1 MPDHFP
7 NHSLWEQIDA
17 VLVINLDIRE
27 DRWRDFQSLTN
38 GLIPTEKIH
47 RVSAVYGK
55 TLPSFGKSPWFRG
68 RKRDLTW
75 AARGGCILS
84 HRAACLL
91 AQQSGWGTILILED
105 DITIPDQAYE
115 LLNTLGHLLK
125 TKDSLWDVCFLGY
138 TEPQPP
144 FKLLGTASSLSLVQ
158 FLGCNATHAYVIK
171 PTARDWII
179 NKLPNENTIWSW
191 TSKHRAIDRW
201 YRRNL
206 ARRFK
211 VTASSI
217 SLFNQSYGYSDIEHR
232 AKSENDKACITQ
244 IRPSYSDN
252 IIFQIKRWSIVSLNR
267 LLQCYDVFRSGFKR
281 IKGF

>member
-1 MPDHFP
+1 MSDHFS

-38 GLIPTEKIH
+38 GLIPAEKIH

-55 TLPSFGKSPWFRG
+55 TLPSFGKLPWFHG

-75 AARGGCILS
+75 AARGGCTLS

-105 DITIPDQAYE
+105 DITVPDQVGE
-115 LLNTLGHLLK
+115 LLNAIGNLLK
-125 TKDSLWDVCFLGY
+125 KQNSLWDVCFLGY

-144 FKLLGTASSLSLVQ
+144 FKLLGTSSSLSLVQ
-158 FLGCNATHAYVIK
+158 FSGCNATHAYLIK
-171 PTARDWII
+171 PAARNWIL
-179 NKLPNENTIWSW
+179 KELPDSNTIWSW

-201 YRRNL
+201 CRRNL
-206 ARRFK
+206 ALRFK

-232 AKSENDKACITQ
+232 AKSENDQACVTQ
-244 IRPSYSDN
+244 IPPGYSNN
-252 IIFQIKRWSIVSLNR
+252 IIFKLKLWCIVSLNR
-267 LLQCYDVFRSGFKR
+267 FLQYYDVFRSGFKR
-281 IKGF
+281 IRGF